1 MAAIGLLVLRLA
13 LGAILA
19 AHGAHKL
26 FGTFAGPG
34 AGPGGLD
41 QTTASFAALG
51 LQPSFALAVA
61 AGVIQF
67 TGGIAIALGALT
79 RLAASAA
86 LLYLL
91 VGIWADHAR
100 WGLFLNWV
108 GDPTRG
114 HGMEYSI
121 VIAGVLVCLLFAG
134 AGDFSID
141 GLRAKSV
148 ASRAAGRA
156 RIRGHG

>member
-26 FGTFAGPG
+26 FGSLAG
-34 AGPGGLD
+34 AGAGAGGLD
-41 QTTASFAALG
+41 QTTANFAALG

-67 TGGIAIALGALT
+67 AGGIAIALGALT
-79 RLAASAA
+79 RVAASAA
-86 LLYLL
+86 LLYIL

-100 WGLFLNWV
+100 WGLFINWV

-121 VIAGVLVCLLFAG
+121 VIAGILVCLLFTG

-156 RIRGHG
+156 RLRGHG